1 MSTKHASAKASKQ
14 RKRHFNA
21 PAHKVHR
28 QFTVPVDGAFA
39 KYPNIRRAT
48 IHKGDK
54 VEIDRG
60 QGEAGGYTD
69 KDSLVNGVQGKVS
82 RVDYK
87 RHLVYIEDLK
97 QRKRGNKVAERPI
110 DPRNVTIL
118 TFDVTDKR
126 RKAKLDAMN
135 DRGET

>member
-1 MSTKHASAKASKQ
+1 VSTKGASAKPGKQ

-21 PAHKVHR
+21 PAHVVHK

-39 KYPNIRRAT
+39 KYPNIRRAAVR
-48 IHKGDK
+48 KGDR

-60 QGEAGGYTD
+60 QGEKGGYTD
-69 KDSLVNGVQGKVS
+69 KDTKVNEVQGKIS

-87 RHLVYIEDLK
+87 RHLVVVEDLK
-97 QRKRGNKVAERPI
+97 QRKRGNKVADRPV
-110 DPRNVTIL
+110 DPRNITIL
-118 TFDVTDKR
+118 TFDTTDKR

-135 DRGET
+135 ARGEN